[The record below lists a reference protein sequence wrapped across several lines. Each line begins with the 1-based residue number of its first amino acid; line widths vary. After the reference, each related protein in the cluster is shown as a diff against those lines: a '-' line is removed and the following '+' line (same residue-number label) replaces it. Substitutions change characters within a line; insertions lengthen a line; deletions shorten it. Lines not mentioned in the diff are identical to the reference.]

1 MKVGLIGLGNMGAG
15 MAANLLRAGHEVTV
29 YNRTTGKAQALVAQ
43 GARNAATVAD
53 ACRGEAVI
61 TMLAD
66 DSAVEGI
73 VFGDGGIG
81 SSLGKGAIHISSST
95 ISVALS
101 ERMAAAHATNGQ
113 RFVSAPVFGRPEAA
127 AAAMLFVAVAGAP
140 DAIDECMPL
149 FNAIGQ
155 KTFRFGEKP
164 SDANL
169 VKLSGNFLISSVIE
183 ALGEAIALV
192 GKAGLD
198 QHQYVDFL
206 TSTLFN
212 APVYKT
218 YGGLIADR
226 KFAPAGFAAPLG
238 FKDNRLVLAAAET
251 LRVPLPLAS
260 LIYNRFLTLL
270 ARGGEKLDW
279 SAFSQLAA
287 EDAGL
292 KSLPVHGSETP
303 E

>member
-1 MKVGLIGLGNMGAG
+1 MKVGLIGLGNMGSG
-15 MAANLLRAGHEVTV
+15 MAANLLKAGHELTV
-29 YNRTTGKAQALVAQ
+29 YNRTPSKAQKLVQQ
-43 GARNAATVAD
+43 GARPASQVAD
-53 ACRGEAVI
+53 ACQGEAVI

-66 DSAVEGI
+66 DNAVESVVFDNAGVVGI
-73 VFGDGGIG
+73 
-81 SSLGKGAIHISSST
+81 LRKGAIHISSST

-101 ERMAAAHATNGQ
+101 EKMTAAHAANGQ
-113 RFVSAPVFGRPEAA
+113 RFVSAPVFGRPDTAA
-127 AAAMLFVAVAGAP
+127 AGRLFVAVAGAP
-140 DAIDECMPL
+140 DAVDDSMPL
-149 FNAIGQ
+149 LEAIGQ
-155 KTFRFGEKP
+155 KTFRFGNNP
-164 SDANL
+164 SDATL

-183 ALGEAIALV
+183 ALGEAMALV

-218 YGGLIADR
+218 YGGLIADK
-226 KFAPAGFAAPLG
+226 KFEPAGFAAPLG

-270 ARGGEKLDW
+270 AHGGESLDW

-287 EDAGL
+287 EDAGYGR
-292 KSLPVHGSETP
+292 KP
-303 E
+303 

>member
-1 MKVGLIGLGNMGAG
+1 MGSG
-15 MAANLLRAGHEVTV
+15 MAANLLKGGHEVTV
-29 YNRTTGKAQALVAQ
+29 YNRTLSKAQALTAQ
-43 GARNAATVAD
+43 GARYAAEVAD

-66 DSAVEGI
+66 DHAVES
-73 VFGDGGIG
+73 VVLGDAGMVKN
-81 SSLGKGAIHISSST
+81 LAKGAIHISSST

-101 ERMAAAHATNGQ
+101 EKMAAAHAASGQ

-127 AAAMLFVAVAGAP
+127 AAAKLFITVAGAS
-140 DAIDECMPL
+140 DAVDPCMPL
-149 FNAIGQ
+149 FESIGQ
-155 KTFRFGEKP
+155 RTFRFGDNAP
-164 SDANL
+164 DANL
-169 VKLSGNFLISSVIE
+169 IKLSGNFLISSVIE
-183 ALGEAIALV
+183 ALGEAMALV

-218 YGGLIADR
+218 YGGLIADK
-226 KFAPAGFAAPLG
+226 KFVPAGFAAPLG
-238 FKDNRLVLAAAET
+238 FKDNRLVLAAAEK

-270 ARGGEKLDW
+270 ARGGESLDW

-287 EDAGL
+287 EDSGQ
-292 KSLPVHGSETP
+292 
-303 E
+303 

>member
-1 MKVGLIGLGNMGAG
+1 MKVGLIGLGNMGSG
-15 MAANLLRAGHEVTV
+15 MAANLLKGGHEVTV
-29 YNRTTGKAQALVAQ
+29 HNRTSGKAQVLMAQ
-43 GARNAATVAD
+43 GALYAAHVAD
-53 ACRGEAVI
+53 ACRGDAVI

-66 DSAVEGI
+66 DHAVESV
-73 VFGDGGIG
+73 VFGDAGVI
-81 SSLGKGAIHISSST
+81 SSLRRGAIHISSST

-101 ERMAAAHATNGQ
+101 EKMAVAHAAGGQ

-127 AAAMLFVAVAGAP
+127 AAAKVFIAVAGALDVV
-140 DAIDECMPL
+140 DACMPL
-149 FNAIGQ
+149 FEAIGQ
-155 KTFRFGEKP
+155 KTFRFGDKP

-183 ALGEAIALV
+183 ALGEAMALV

-218 YGGLIADR
+218 YGGLIADK
-226 KFAPAGFAAPLG
+226 KFEPAGFAAPLG

-270 ARGGEKLDW
+270 ARGGEALDW

-287 EDAGL
+287 EDAGQ
-292 KSLPVHGSETP
+292 KALPVGRV
-303 E
+303 

>member
-1 MKVGLIGLGNMGAG
+1 MKVGLIGLGNMGSG
-15 MAANLLRAGHEVTV
+15 MASSLLKGGHDVTV
-29 YNRTTGKAQALVAQ
+29 YNRTPSKAQALVGQ
-43 GARNAATVAD
+43 GARYAAQVAD
-53 ACRGEAVI
+53 ACRGDAVI

-66 DSAVEGI
+66 DVAVESV
-73 VFGDGGIG
+73 VFGDAGVIKN
-81 SSLGKGAIHISSST
+81 LARGAIHISSST

-101 ERMAAAHATNGQ
+101 EKMAAEHAASGQ

-127 AAAMLFVAVAGAP
+127 AAAKLFITAAGAP
-140 DAIDECMPL
+140 DAVDACMPL
-149 FNAIGQ
+149 FESIGQ
-155 KTFRFGEKP
+155 RIFRFGDNAP
-164 SDANL
+164 DANL
-169 VKLSGNFLISSVIE
+169 IKLSGNFLISSVIE
-183 ALGEAIALV
+183 ALGEALALV

-218 YGGLIADR
+218 YGGLIADK
-226 KFAPAGFAAPLG
+226 KFVPAGFAAPLG
-238 FKDNRLVLAAAET
+238 FKDNRLVLAAAEK

-270 ARGGEKLDW
+270 ARGGESLDW

-287 EDAGL
+287 EDSGQ
-292 KSLPVHGSETP
+292 
-303 E
+303 

>member
-1 MKVGLIGLGNMGAG
+1 MKIGFIGLGNMGSG
-15 MAANLLRAGHEVTV
+15 MAANLLKAGHEVTV
-29 YNRTTGKAQALVAQ
+29 YNRTAAKAQSLVNQ
-43 GARNAATVAD
+43 GAHLAPRVAD
-53 ACRGEAVI
+53 ACQGEVVI

-66 DSAVEGI
+66 DNAVESV
-73 VFGDGGIG
+73 VFGDAGVVSTLAKGGI
-81 SSLGKGAIHISSST
+81 HVSSST

-101 ERMAAAHATNGQ
+101 EKMTATHAANGQ

-127 AAAMLFVAVAGAP
+127 AAAKLFIAVGGAP
-140 DAIDECMPL
+140 DAVEICQPL
-149 FNAIGQ
+149 FDAMGQ
-155 KTFRFGEKP
+155 RTFRFGKHP

-183 ALGEAIALV
+183 ALGEAMALV

-198 QHQYVDFL
+198 QHHYLDFL

-218 YGGLIADR
+218 YGGLIADK
-226 KFAPAGFAAPLG
+226 KFQPAGFAAPLG

-251 LRVPLPLAS
+251 LQVPLPLAS

-270 ARGGEKLDW
+270 AHGGEVLDW
-279 SAFSQLAA
+279 SAISQLAA
-287 EDAGL
+287 EDAGE
-292 KSLPVHGSETP
+292 VRRAA
-303 E
+303 

>member
-15 MAANLLRAGHEVTV
+15 MAANLLKAGHEVTV
-29 YNRTTGKAQALVAQ
+29 YNRTPGKAQPLVAQ
-43 GARNAATVAD
+43 GARQAAKVAD

-66 DSAVEGI
+66 DSAVESV
-73 VFGDGGIG
+73 VFGQGGIG
-81 SSLGKGAIHISSST
+81 ASLGKGAIHISSST

-101 ERMAAAHATNGQ
+101 EKMAAAHATNGQ
-113 RFVSAPVFGRPEAA
+113 RFISAPVFGRPEAA

-218 YGGLIADR
+218 YGGLIADK

-292 KSLPVHGSETP
+292 KALPVHGSETP